1 MHPAIERRVVVVGL
15 IYNARGE
22 WLLCKMPPD
31 RGVFPGQWGLP
42 GGGIEP
48 GEQAEEALRRE
59 LREEIGLEVSNIEP
73 MLFTDGLYNK
83 RFPGGL
89 QRPIYM
95 IFLVYKCRA
104 AGEIVTLNPEFE
116 DYAWVAQD
124 DLGKYDLN
132 VETVKTFSKLGYV
145 ETR

>member
-1 MHPAIERRVVVVGL
+1 MHPAIERRVIVVGL
-15 IYNARGE
+15 IQDRCGE
-22 WLLCKMPPD
+22 WLLCKMPAQ

-48 GEQAEEALRRE
+48 GEQAEDALRRE
-59 LREEIGLEVSNIEP
+59 LREEVGLEVTDIEP
-73 MLFTDGLYNK
+73 LLFTDGLYTK
-83 RFPGGL
+83 RFPGGE

-104 AGEIVTLNPEFE
+104 KSEVVTLNPEFE

-124 DLGKYDLN
+124 DLGNYDLN
-132 VETVKTFSKLGYV
+132 IETVKTFSNSGVK
-145 ETR
+145 

>member
-1 MHPAIERRVVVVGL
+1 MGTAVERRVIVVGL
-15 IYNARGE
+15 IHNGRGE
-22 WLLCKMPPD
+22 WLLCKMPAEH
-31 RGVFPGQWGLP
+31 GVFPGQWGLP

-59 LREEIGLEVSNIEP
+59 LCEEVGLEVSDIEP
-73 MLFTDGLYNK
+73 LFFTDGLYTK
-83 RFPGGL
+83 RFPGGE

-104 AGEIVTLNPEFE
+104 AGETIILNPEFE
-116 DYAWVAQD
+116 DHTWVAQD
-124 DLGKYDLN
+124 SLGEYDLN
-132 VETVKTFSKLGYV
+132 VETVKTFNKLGYV